1 MPPDHGAA
9 IVTRI
14 LRDETLR
21 SMWVSELDE
30 MRERMRSLRQLL
42 SEALNV
48 QGGEAMSRAVKDQ
61 NGMFSTLPLSP
72 EQAVKLRDE
81 HAVYIMNSGRMN
93 IAGANA
99 DNIPRLAAAILDVL

>member
-14 LRDETLR
+14 LRDENLR
-21 SMWVSELDE
+21 QIWETELDE
-30 MRERMRSLRQLL
+30 MRNRMRGLRQMF

-48 QGGEAMSRAVKDQ
+48 QGGEAMARAVIDQ
-61 NGMFSTLPLSP
+61 NGMFSTLPLS
-72 EQAVKLRDE
+72 QAQAERLRND
-81 HAVYIMNSGRMN
+81 HAVYIMNSGRIN

-99 DNIPRLAAAILDVL
+99 GNIPQLAEAILAVL